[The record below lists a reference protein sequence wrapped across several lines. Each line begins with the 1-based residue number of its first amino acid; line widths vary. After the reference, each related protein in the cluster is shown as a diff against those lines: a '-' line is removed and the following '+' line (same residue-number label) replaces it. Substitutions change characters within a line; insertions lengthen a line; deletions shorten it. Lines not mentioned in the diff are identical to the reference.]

1 MSAQPV
7 FKLQISQASRDS
19 TVDSH
24 VRAVERVIH
33 AMRGD
38 LEHALSL
45 RAMAKIAYFSPY
57 YFNRT
62 FRQVTGIPPCQY
74 LYALRLEAASTLLLH
89 TEQTVLDIC
98 YEVGYNSLGTF
109 TRRFTELMGLS
120 PKRFRVLARSREPL
134 SVFDSAWREEAGQ
147 AAGQN
152 TELLSAENDLVGRV
166 YGPESFEGL
175 ILVGLFETPIPQGK
189 PVACALLK
197 QTGTYRIAGVPE
209 GKYYLFAAGLK
220 PSEDS
225 RAQFHNNCALRG
237 GGQAITFTSKGI
249 TGSSDLELRA
259 PSAVD
264 PPMLLAL
271 PLLIAGRYGSQ
282 RETKVPPAALMARA
296 TKAC

>member
-1 MSAQPV
+1 MSAQMSAQPV

-38 LEHALSL
+38 LEHPLSL

-74 LYALRLEAASTLLLH
+74 LYALRLEAASSLLLH

-109 TRRFTELMGLS
+109 TRRFTELMGVS
-120 PKRFRVLARSREPL
+120 PKRFRLLGRSREPL
-134 SVFDSAWREEAGQ
+134 SVFDSAWREEAGHQ
-147 AAGQN
+147 P
-152 TELLSAENDLVGRV
+152 EPLPAENDLVGRV
-166 YGPESFEGL
+166 YGPESFQGL
-175 ILVGLFETPIPQGK
+175 ILVGLFETSIPQGK

-197 QTGTYRIAGVPE
+197 QTGTYRIAGVLE
-209 GKYYLFAAGLK
+209 GRYHLFAAGLS
-220 PSEDS
+220 PSQDS
-225 RAQFHNNCALRG
+225 RTQFHNNCALRG
-237 GGQAITFTSKGI
+237 GGQAVTVTRKGI

-271 PLLIAGRYGSQ
+271 PLLIAGRSNSQ
-282 RETKVPPAALMARA
+282 RAAKIPSAAVMALA

>member
-1 MSAQPV
+1 MSAHTSAQPV
-7 FKLQISQASRDS
+7 FKLHISQASRDS

-38 LEHALSL
+38 LEHSLSL

-89 TEQTVLDIC
+89 TDQTVLDIC

-109 TRRFTELMGLS
+109 TRRFTELMGVS
-120 PKRFRVLARSREPL
+120 PKRFRMLARSREPL
-134 SVFDSAWREEAGQ
+134 SVFDSAWQEETGQ
-147 AAGQN
+147 
-152 TELLSAENDLVGRV
+152 TIDPVPAENDLVGRV
-166 YGPESFEGL
+166 YGPETFQGL
-175 ILVGLFETPIPQGK
+175 ILVGLFETSIPQGK

-220 PSEDS
+220 PSQDS
-225 RAQFHNNCALRG
+225 RSQFHNNCALRG
-237 GGQAITFTSKGI
+237 GGQAVTFTSKGI

-282 RETKVPPAALMARA
+282 RETKIPPALMARA
-296 TKAC
+296 TEAC